1 MMRIGIATG
10 STQKAIPNCRG
21 QSGERLLKA
30 LAPELLKR
38 GVQTGSFVMVN
49 IGNGEFVTGRTR
61 EEALRRFDMLHPY
74 AIGCVAQFEDIINEP
89 SEGRMIRKHAGAAPT
104 CAKRTP
110 LPRKK
115 SKRPVFPPM

>member
-1 MMRIGIATG
+1 MTTG
-10 STQKAIPNCRG
+10 STHKANPNCRG
-21 QSGERLLKA
+21 LSGERLLKT

-74 AIGCVAQFEDIINEP
+74 GTGCVAQFEDIINEP
-89 SEGRMIRKHAGAAPT
+89 SEGRKIPKHAGAAPA
-104 CAKRTP
+104 CANRTSM
-110 LPRKK
+110 PRKK
-115 SKRPVFPPM
+115 SKKLVSLTK